1 MLKGG
6 ASIMDKM
13 IEEIEVT
20 YALEPII
27 CFLEKEDQ
35 NKLQLIA
42 SERGWVTYTSKMG
55 SKLAT
60 IKRGILML
68 LPSEYRGRNTLFAQK
83 AKVLIG
89 CEVTKETQRL
99 QMFGRSNRARGVCD
113 GVIYVNTGEDEAAF
127 LKRIKMGSYSET
139 RELIQLLAHLRKLQ
153 GKPVKNETIKQG
165 RGNVV
170 VSVVLPDVAALHEA
184 YV

>member
-1 MLKGG
+1 
-6 ASIMDKM
+6 
-13 IEEIEVT
+13 
-20 YALEPII
+20 
-27 CFLEKEDQ
+27 
-35 NKLQLIA
+35 
-42 SERGWVTYTSKMG
+42 
-55 SKLAT
+55 
-60 IKRGILML
+60 
-68 LPSEYRGRNTLFAQK
+68 
-83 AKVLIG
+83 
-89 CEVTKETQRL
+89 
-99 QMFGRSNRARGVCD
+99 MFGRSNRSRGICD
-113 GVIYVNTGEDEAAF
+113 GVIYVNNGEDEAAF